1 MSKTVTFEFWHL
13 NIIGKDENLVKF
25 EDLVKILEGKPLDIS
40 QNNHRFQCNNL
51 VCNKA
56 ISQIDYFTNGV
67 LVNFCKYDRDN
78 IKGSFFNDGDFIYD
92 ALEEIEKSTKRKN
105 AALIDYNGI
114 KVFSNG
120 IIVFQS
126 NRKANSPLQFKDY
139 LSHYFIDKYKIE
151 LIPIYVDDLF
161 TALDGGEIQNIE
173 LTVGFAPEGS
183 FDAFDNENYTGATQ
197 CTIKFQPE
205 KKHFLKKIFFIKT
218 LTSKALEGFG
228 SLNNGIITKAKATLT
243 NRKVQVSL
251 EEYKLVHKKDF
262 KDIKNFW
269 LEPNKYFDEV
279 YNNHK
284 DFIEGYIKRD
294 TRFE

>member
-1 MSKTVTFEFWHL
+1 MSKTVTFELWHL
-13 NIIGKDENLVKF
+13 IIIDNDDKLINFTE
-25 EDLVKILEGKPLDIS
+25 LVKILEAKPLDVS
-40 QNNHRFQCNNL
+40 KENHRFQCNNT

-56 ISQIDYFTNGV
+56 ISQIEYFTNGV

-78 IKGSFFNDGDFIYD
+78 IKGSFFDQGDFVYD

-105 AALIDYNGI
+105 AALIGYNGI

-126 NRKANSPLQFKDY
+126 NKKANSPLQFKDY
-139 LSHYFIDKYKIE
+139 LLHHFKDNYTIE
-151 LIPIYVDDLF
+151 LLPIYVDDLF
-161 TALDGGEIQNIE
+161 KALDGGEIQNIE

-183 FDAFDNENYTGATQ
+183 FDVFDNESYSGATK

-205 KKHFLKKIFFIKT
+205 KKSFLKKDFFIKT
-218 LTSKALEGFG
+218 LTTKALEGFG
-228 SLNNGIITKAKATLT
+228 SLNKGIITKASATVT
-243 NRKVQVSL
+243 NRKVKVSL

-269 LEPNKYFDEV
+269 MEPNKYFDET
-279 YNNHK
+279 YNIHK
-284 DFIEGYIKRD
+284 NFLEEYISRD

>member
-13 NIIGKDENLVKF
+13 NIIDKDENLVKF

-139 LSHYFIDKYKIE
+139 LSHHFIDKYKIE

-183 FDAFDNENYTGATQ
+183 FDAFDNENYTQKG
-197 CTIKFQPE
+197 
-205 KKHFLKKIFFIKT
+205 
-218 LTSKALEGFG
+218 
-228 SLNNGIITKAKATLT
+228 
-243 NRKVQVSL
+243 
-251 EEYKLVHKKDF
+251 
-262 KDIKNFW
+262 
-269 LEPNKYFDEV
+269 
-279 YNNHK
+279 
-284 DFIEGYIKRD
+284 
-294 TRFE
+294 